1 MSRVFLSSNV
11 DQKPMNSEDAIP
23 FTCILHMYICQG
35 FSWHDRGLNVLGM
48 LSRQHMV
55 CWQTEKSICKAEG
68 YCFYKLGT
76 DPFIKLSQN
85 WSYDPS
91 SHFSS
96 KQLSVICIK
105 ERRTMLKVDVFVCYP
120 FPTMTNWCFNE
131 LCSGIDKSK

>member
-68 YCFYKLGT
+68 YCFYKLET

-91 SHFSS
+91 SHFKS

-105 ERRTMLKVDVFVCYP
+105 EKENHAQSWRFSLFSLP
-120 FPTMTNWCFNE
+120 HH
-131 LCSGIDKSK
+131 DKLMF